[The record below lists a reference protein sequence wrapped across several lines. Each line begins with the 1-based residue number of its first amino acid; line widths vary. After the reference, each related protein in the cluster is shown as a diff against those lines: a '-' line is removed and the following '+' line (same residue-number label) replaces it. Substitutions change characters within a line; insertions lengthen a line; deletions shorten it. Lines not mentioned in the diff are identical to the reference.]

1 MIKLLLAED
10 HHLVRGAFV
19 ALLGAEPDIEVVAE
33 TGRGDEAVRL
43 AVELR
48 PDVAMLD
55 IDMPGLDGLTAAERI
70 HQDAPGCQVVIV
82 TGHGRPGY
90 LRRAMAAGVRGFVGK
105 DNPAAALAKVIRQVH
120 EGGRYIDP
128 ELAAD
133 ALSMREC
140 PLTPRELD
148 TLRAASSGAPV
159 SRIARELSLSEGTV
173 RNYLSSAVTKLA
185 VENRHTAVRRAR
197 DMGWL

>member
-1 MIKLLLAED
+1 
-10 HHLVRGAFV
+10 
-19 ALLGAEPDIEVVAE
+19 
-33 TGRGDEAVRL
+33 
-43 AVELR
+43 
-48 PDVAMLD
+48 
-55 IDMPGLDGLTAAERI
+55 
-70 HQDAPGCQVVIV
+70 
-82 TGHGRPGY
+82 
-90 LRRAMAAGVRGFVGK
+90 
-105 DNPAAALAKVIRQVH
+105 VIRQVH

-159 SRIARELSLSEGTV
+159 SRIARELSLTEGTV
-173 RNYLSSAVTKLA
+173 RNYLSSAVTEPA